1 MNIQRYVTRRK
12 AYQLKNY
19 SVYLG
24 IVAYLAMLIS
34 GDVLMGAI
42 GKLCAE
48 TLRIPYFLH
57 TDAKDMANLSYF
69 FVAASVLAIGQR
81 VLQ

>member
-1 MNIQRYVTRRK
+1 MTIHRYVTRRK

-34 GDVLMGAI
+34 GDVVMGAI
-42 GKLCAE
+42 GKLLAE
-48 TLRIPYFLH
+48 TLRVPYYLH
-57 TDAKDMANLSYF
+57 TDANDMANLSYF
-69 FVAASVLAIGQR
+69 FIAASIIAITQR
-81 VLQ
+81 LL